1 MALLTDG
8 LRTEFSGHSAV
19 ALPIRSV
26 WLAVGAA
33 SGRIVMTLSVWHERA
48 LQRRQLLALNERALK
63 DFGCTRADA
72 ITEGH
77 RPFWRT

>member
-8 LRTEFSGHSAV
+8 LRTEFQGHSAIV
-19 ALPIRSV
+19 SFIRSV
-26 WLAVGAA
+26 WLAIGAA

-63 DFGCTRADA
+63 DFGCTLTDA
-72 ITEGH
+72 ATEGH
-77 RPFWRT
+77 RPFWRA

>member
-8 LRTEFSGHSAV
+8 FRTEFYGHSAI
-19 ALPIRSV
+19 ASSMRSL

-33 SGRIVMTLSVWHERA
+33 SGRTAMTLAIWHERA
-48 LQRRQLLALNERALK
+48 LQRRQLVALNDRALK